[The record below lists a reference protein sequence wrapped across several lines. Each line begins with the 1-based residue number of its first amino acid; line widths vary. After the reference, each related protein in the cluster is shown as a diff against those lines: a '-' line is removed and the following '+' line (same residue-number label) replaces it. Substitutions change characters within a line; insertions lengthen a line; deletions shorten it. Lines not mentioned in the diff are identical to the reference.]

1 MNFYNFTTINFIY
14 LTLLFVNMKKILFLP
29 LLFVAIMV
37 TNSLSAQST
46 TKKNILPGAW
56 FGRISAD
63 GTDLRIVFH
72 LKLIEKDS
80 LIATLDSPDQG
91 AKDIPVGQVILDM
104 KKLVIQ
110 APDLNGEYNGTIT
123 GDSTMEGTWSQ
134 NGADF
139 PLNLKKL
146 STSLTTNI
154 PK

>member
-1 MNFYNFTTINFIY
+1 M
-14 LTLLFVNMKKILFLP
+14 LLI
-29 LLFVAIMV
+29 AEIV
-37 TNSLSAQST
+37 TNSLSAQSIITKT
-46 TKKNILPGAW
+46 TLPGAW

-63 GTDLRIVFH
+63 GNDLRIVFH

-80 LIATLDSPDQG
+80 LTATLDSPDQG
-91 AKDIPVGQVILDM
+91 AKDIPVGQVILDK

-110 APDLNGEYNGTIT
+110 APGLNGEYNGTIT

-146 STSLTTNI
+146 STFLTTNI

>member
-1 MNFYNFTTINFIY
+1 MKRIF
-14 LTLLFVNMKKILFLP
+14 LFP
-29 LLFVAIMV
+29 LLLAAIML
-37 TNSLSAQST
+37 TNSLSAQIIT
-46 TKKNILPGAW
+46 NKKTLPGAW

-63 GTDLRIVFH
+63 GNDLRIVFN

-91 AKDIPVGQVILDM
+91 AKDIPVGQVILDK
-104 KKLVIQ
+104 KKLVIK

-146 STSLTTNI
+146 STRLSTDV

>member
-1 MNFYNFTTINFIY
+1 MKRIFLFPF
-14 LTLLFVNMKKILFLP
+14 LLAV
-29 LLFVAIMV
+29 IML
-37 TNSLSAQST
+37 TNSLSAQSIT
-46 TKKNILPGAW
+46 TKTTLPGAW

-63 GTDLRIVFH
+63 GNDLRIVFH

-80 LIATLDSPDQG
+80 LTATLDSPDQG
-91 AKDIPVGQVILDM
+91 AKDIPVGQVILDK

-110 APDLNGEYNGTIT
+110 APGLNGEYNGTIT

-146 STSLTTNI
+146 STFLTTNI

>member
-1 MNFYNFTTINFIY
+1 MKRI
-14 LTLLFVNMKKILFLP
+14 LLFPFL
-29 LLFVAIMV
+29 LAVIML
-37 TNSLSAQST
+37 TNSLSAQSIA
-46 TKKNILPGAW
+46 KKDILPGAW

-91 AKDIPVGQVILDM
+91 AKDKPVGQVILDK
-104 KKLVIQ
+104 KKLVIK

>member
-1 MNFYNFTTINFIY
+1 MKRIFLFPFFLAVIM
-14 LTLLFVNMKKILFLP
+14 LTS
-29 LLFVAIMV
+29 
-37 TNSLSAQST
+37 SLSAQSII
-46 TKKNILPGAW
+46 KKNTLPGAW

-63 GTDLRIVFH
+63 GEDLRIVFH

-80 LIATLDSPDQG
+80 LIATIDSPDQG
-91 AKDIPVGQVILDM
+91 AKDIPVSRVILNE

-110 APDLNGEYNGTIT
+110 TPEINGEYNGTLT
-123 GDSTMEGTWSQ
+123 GDSTIVGTWSQ

-146 STSLTTNI
+146 STNLTNNI

>member
-1 MNFYNFTTINFIY
+1 MKRNLI
-14 LTLLFVNMKKILFLP
+14 LTFLFAALML
-29 LLFVAIMV
+29 
-37 TNSLSAQST
+37 TNSLSAQSIT
-46 TKKNILPGAW
+46 TKTTLPGAW

-63 GTDLRIVFH
+63 GNDLRIVFH

-80 LIATLDSPDQG
+80 LTATLDSPDQG
-91 AKDIPVGQVILDM
+91 AKDIPVGQVILDK

-110 APDLNGEYNGTIT
+110 APGLNGEYNGTIT

-146 STSLTTNI
+146 STFLTTNI

>member
-1 MNFYNFTTINFIY
+1 
-14 LTLLFVNMKKILFLP
+14 MKRILFFLF
-29 LLFVAIMV
+29 LLAAIML
-37 TNSLSAQST
+37 TNSLSAQSI
-46 TKKNILPGAW
+46 TKTKTLPGAW

-63 GTDLRIVFH
+63 GNDLRIVFH

-91 AKDIPVGQVILDM
+91 AKDIPVGQVILDN

-110 APDLNGEYNGTIT
+110 APDLNGAYNGTIT

-146 STSLTTNI
+146 SASLTNNI

>member
-1 MNFYNFTTINFIY
+1 MKRI
-14 LTLLFVNMKKILFLP
+14 LLFPFL
-29 LLFVAIMV
+29 LAVIML
-37 TNSLSAQST
+37 TNSLSAQSIT
-46 TKKNILPGAW
+46 TKTTLPGAW

-63 GTDLRIVFH
+63 GNDLRIVFH

-80 LIATLDSPDQG
+80 LTATLDSPDQG
-91 AKDIPVGQVILDM
+91 AKDIPVGQVILDK

-110 APDLNGEYNGTIT
+110 APGLNGEYNGTIT

-146 STSLTTNI
+146 STFLTTNI

>member
-1 MNFYNFTTINFIY
+1 
-14 LTLLFVNMKKILFLP
+14 MKKQFLFLF
-29 LLFVAIMV
+29 LFAAIML
-37 TNSLSAQST
+37 TNSLSAQNI
-46 TKKNILPGAW
+46 TKTNIVPGAW

-63 GTDLRIVFH
+63 GTDLRIVFN
-72 LKLIEKDS
+72 LKLVEKDS

-91 AKDIPVGQVILDM
+91 AKDIPVGRVILDM

-110 APDLNGEYNGTIT
+110 APDLNGEYNGTLT

-134 NGADF
+134 NGAEF

-146 STSLTTNI
+146 SKNLTNNL

>member
-1 MNFYNFTTINFIY
+1 LKRI
-14 LTLLFVNMKKILFLP
+14 LLFPFL
-29 LLFVAIMV
+29 LAVIML
-37 TNSLSAQST
+37 TNSLSAQSIT
-46 TKKNILPGAW
+46 TKTTLPGAW

-63 GTDLRIVFH
+63 GNDLRIVFH

-80 LIATLDSPDQG
+80 LTATLDSPDQG
-91 AKDIPVGQVILDM
+91 AKDIPVGQVILDK

-110 APDLNGEYNGTIT
+110 APGLNGEYNGTIT

-146 STSLTTNI
+146 STFLTTNI

>member
-1 MNFYNFTTINFIY
+1 MI
-14 LTLLFVNMKKILFLP
+14 
-29 LLFVAIMV
+29 
-37 TNSLSAQST
+37 TNSLSAQNM
-46 TKKNILPGAW
+46 TKKNIVPGAW

-72 LKLIEKDS
+72 LKLVEKDS
-80 LIATLDSPDQG
+80 LVATLDSPDQE
-91 AKDIPVGQVILDM
+91 AKDIPVGQVSLDE

-110 APDLNGEYNGTIT
+110 APDINGVYNGTII

-146 STSLTTNI
+146 STRLTIDI

>member
-1 MNFYNFTTINFIY
+1 MKRIF
-14 LTLLFVNMKKILFLP
+14 LFP
-29 LLFVAIMV
+29 LLLAVIML
-37 TNSLSAQST
+37 TNSLSAQSIT
-46 TKKNILPGAW
+46 TKTTLPGAW

-80 LIATLDSPDQG
+80 LVATLDSPDQG
-91 AKDIPVGQVILDM
+91 AKDIPVGQVILDK

-110 APDLNGEYNGTIT
+110 APGLNGEYNGTIT

-146 STSLTTNI
+146 STALTTNI

>member
-1 MNFYNFTTINFIY
+1 MKRIFLFPF
-14 LTLLFVNMKKILFLP
+14 LLA
-29 LLFVAIMV
+29 AIML
-37 TNSLSAQST
+37 TNSLSAQNT
-46 TKKNILPGAW
+46 LPGAW

-63 GTDLRIVFH
+63 GEDLRIVFH

-91 AKDIPVGQVILDM
+91 AKDIPVGRVILNE

-123 GDSTMEGTWSQ
+123 GDSTIVGKWSQ
-134 NGADF
+134 NSADF

-146 STSLTTNI
+146 STNLTNNI

>member
-1 MNFYNFTTINFIY
+1 MKRIF
-14 LTLLFVNMKKILFLP
+14 LLPFL
-29 LLFVAIMV
+29 LAAFML
-37 TNSLSAQST
+37 TNSLSAQSI
-46 TKKNILPGAW
+46 TKKNTLPGAW

-63 GTDLRIVFH
+63 GTDLRIVFN
-72 LKLIEKDS
+72 LKLVEKDS
-80 LIATLDSPDQG
+80 IIATLDSPDQG
-91 AKDIPVGQVILDM
+91 GKDIPVGQVILKE

-134 NGADF
+134 NGSDY

-146 STSLTTNI
+146 STALTTNI